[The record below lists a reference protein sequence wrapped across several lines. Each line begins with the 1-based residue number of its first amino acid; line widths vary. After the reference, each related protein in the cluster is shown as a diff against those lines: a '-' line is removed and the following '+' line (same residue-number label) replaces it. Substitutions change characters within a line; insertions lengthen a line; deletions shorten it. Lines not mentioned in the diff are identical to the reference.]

1 MSLPTIFALS
11 PFGGES
17 FLEELITPPSE
28 GFPVSR
34 NTGNIRGGFDGHI
47 YVGGKGAAAP
57 ADPVVPWD
65 VDDFVEMGWLTD
77 DGIVNARSRDINE
90 VMAMGVTTAPVWSRV
105 TSQESTLAVTFMETR
120 AEVLAVFFGQRTTD
134 MTSTA
139 AVTGGSPVPQ
149 FTTLIEQATTQ
160 PAEYALGIDLV
171 DGDYLY
177 RRFYPRVQVT
187 ETGDLSFV
195 TTDPLGYPV
204 TFKAMIGADGTVAK
218 HMWANLAL
226 PAAAFPPVIA

>member
-1 MSLPTIFALS
+1 
-11 PFGGES
+11 
-17 FLEELITPPSE
+17 
-28 GFPVSR
+28 VSR
-34 NTGNIRGGFDGHI
+34 NTGNIRGGFDGHL
-47 YVGGKGAAAP
+47 YVGGKGATAP
-57 ADPVVPWD
+57 VNPTVAWD
-65 VDDFVEMGWLTD
+65 TDDYVEMGWLTD

-90 VMAMGVTTAPVWSRV
+90 VMAMGVTNAPVWSRV

-120 AEVLAVFFGQRTTD
+120 AEVLSVFFGQATSD
-134 MTSTA
+134 MTSTTA
-139 AVTGGSPVPQ
+139 AGGVPQ
-149 FTTLIEQATTQ
+149 FTTLIEQATTEV
-160 PAEYALGIDLV
+160 AEYALGIDLI

-204 TFKAMIGADGTVAK
+204 TFKALIGADGTVAK

-226 PAAAFPPVIA
+226 PAAAFPPVIV